1 MVDAKLNFGYQNG
14 DILKVILKNFNVI
27 GADNKGDGVTLWHS
41 EYVVLEGYDPDI
53 HGKI

>member
-1 MVDAKLNFGYQNG
+1 MAKYEFKVGDRVQFKTWYEMVK
-14 DILKVILKNFNVI
+14 
-27 GADNKGDGVTLWHS
+27 